1 MNDYSN
7 SQDKL
12 KKEVDDKTSEEE
24 INKFVKDL
32 CRIKD
37 SLYLNFQKIIYFDEP
52 LYTFI
57 VLIET
62 YIFLKISKYINDKL
76 IVLILGNIIIFYS
89 VIEKKYPKFL
99 FRSRMFIKEIIEGVL
114 SAIMALIPKY
124 EEVTKDQ

>member
-12 KKEVDDKTSEEE
+12 KKEVDDKKSEEE

-32 CRIKD
+32 CRIKY
-37 SLYLNFQKIIYFDEP
+37 SLYLNFKKIIYFDEP

-89 VIEKKYPKFL
+89 VIEKNTQNFYL
-99 FRSRMFIKEIIEGVL
+99 
-114 SAIMALIPKY
+114 
-124 EEVTKDQ
+124 EVECL